1 MNNPSKCNMAYH
13 RYCRKAS
20 LGYCNAN
27 EVELEHCPYLNAIGE
42 IARLAAE
49 QVINENNDTNLSK

>member
-1 MNNPSKCNMAYH
+1 MEQQSKCEMARM

-20 LGYCNAN
+20 LGYCNAEEI
-27 EVELEHCPYLNAIGE
+27 EVEHCPYLEAVGE

-49 QVINENNDTNLSK
+49 QVLRENDGK